1 VEHDLV
7 FGSFLTPSAERPERV
22 VDLARL
28 TEQVGLDLVSIQDH
42 PYQARFLDT
51 WTLLSVIA
59 ARTSRITVTP
69 NVANLPLR
77 PPAVLARSVATLDL
91 LSQGRVEL
99 GLGAGGFFEAI
110 AAIGGPR
117 LDARRAVDALE
128 EGIRIVRAIWDVNG
142 GTVRIDGQHYRVWG
156 AHPGP
161 APAHDVGIWVGAYK
175 KRMLGLT
182 GRLADGWL
190 PSSPYAPPDEL
201 PAMNRAIDAAAEEAG
216 RDPAAIRRLYNI
228 AGRFASR
235 GEGFLQGPARMWADQ
250 LAELAIEQRFRGF
263 IVMGD
268 DPEVLRRFAGE
279 VAPAVRELVAA
290 ERAEPGQ
297 PDPTPAPASN
307 GPGSP
312 TAAGSPTGAD
322 SAAAGPATSPGS
334 PTSHASPDAAGSER
348 AGASGAGA
356 SGAGASRAGA
366 SGAGSS
372 AVTGSAAAGDSA
384 APSGAGAAVA
394 GSGLPSASAAGSSAA
409 VGSSGAGL
417 PVDAAGSGAGADGSP
432 RGRRRESL
440 VAEGLG
446 VVPTADDGVRL
457 SGRQV
462 WDETTRPTGP
472 APDPD
477 RAYTAHER
485 AAGRH
490 LVDVH
495 DGLRDEL
502 ERMRDLIDQVTTGQ
516 TDPGAAR
523 DHISQMTIR
532 QNNWTVGAYCE
543 SYCRIVTTHHTIED
557 RSVFPHLRGA
567 DPRLAPVI
575 DRLEQEH
582 GAIHGVLEQVD
593 RALVAFV
600 SGPDGDKQLR
610 EAADLLTDA
619 LLSHLAYEERELVEP
634 LARLGFY

>member
-1 VEHDLV
+1 MV
-7 FGSFLTPSAERPERV
+7 FGSFLTPSAEQPERV
-22 VDLARL
+22 LELARL
-28 TEQVGLDLVSIQDH
+28 TEQVGLDLVSVQDH

-59 ARTSRITVTP
+59 ASTSRITVTP

-91 LSQGRVEL
+91 LSRGRVEL

-110 AAIGGPR
+110 AAVGGPR
-117 LDARRAVDALE
+117 LDPRRAVDALE
-128 EGIRIVRAIWDVNG
+128 EGIRIIRAIWDVNG
-142 GTVRIDGQHYRVWG
+142 GTVRIDGEHYRVWG

-190 PSSPYAPPDEL
+190 PSSPYASPDRL
-201 PAMNRAIDAAAEEAG
+201 PAMNRTIDAAAEEAG
-216 RDPAAIRRLYNI
+216 RDPAEIRRLYNI
-228 AGRFASR
+228 VGRFAQR
-235 GEGFLQGPARMWADQ
+235 GTGFLQGPADMWAEQ
-250 LAELAIEQRFRGF
+250 LAELVIDQRFGGF

-290 ERAEPGQ
+290 EDSTRDPEP
-297 PDPTPAPASN
+297 TSASPAAV
-307 GPGSP
+307 GSP
-312 TAAGSPTGAD
+312 AAAGSPACADAVGGVAADTAARSAATATGAGG
-322 SAAAGPATSPGS
+322 APGL
-334 PTSHASPDAAGSER
+334 A
-348 AGASGAGA
+348 
-356 SGAGASRAGA
+356 
-366 SGAGSS
+366 
-372 AVTGSAAAGDSA
+372 
-384 APSGAGAAVA
+384 
-394 GSGLPSASAAGSSAA
+394 
-409 VGSSGAGL
+409 
-417 PVDAAGSGAGADGSP
+417 
-432 RGRRRESL
+432 
-440 VAEGLG
+440 
-446 VVPTADDGVRL
+446 VVPTPDDGLRL
-457 SGRQV
+457 SDRQA

-472 APDPD
+472 AADPD
-477 RAYTAHER
+477 RAYTAHEQ
-485 AAGRH
+485 ASGRH

-495 DGLRDEL
+495 DGLRAEL
-502 ERMRDLIDQVTTGQ
+502 ERMRDLIEQVTAGR

-523 DHISQMTIR
+523 DHINQMTIR
-532 QNNWTVGAYCE
+532 QNNWTVGTYCE

-557 RSVFPHLRGA
+557 RSVFPHLRHA

-582 GAIHGVLEQVD
+582 AAIHGVLEQVD

-610 EAADLLTDA
+610 EAADLLTDT

>member
-1 VEHDLV
+1 MQKAYQPDRLFDNPSVRHIIWDVEHDV
-7 FGSFLTPSAERPERV
+7 IFGSFLTPAAERPERV
-22 VDLARL
+22 LDLARL
-28 TEQVGLDLVSIQDH
+28 TEQLRLDLVSVQDH

-59 ARTSRITVTP
+59 ASTSRITVAP
-69 NVANLPLR
+69 DVANLPLR

-110 AAIGGPR
+110 AAVGGPR

-128 EGIRIVRAIWDVNG
+128 EGIRIIRAIWDVNG
-142 GTVRIDGQHYRVWG
+142 GTVRIDGEYYRVWG

-201 PAMNRAIDAAAEEAG
+201 PAMNRTIDAAAEEAG
-216 RDPAAIRRLYNI
+216 RDPADIRRLYNI
-228 AGRFASR
+228 AGRFAPR
-235 GEGFLQGPARMWADQ
+235 GTGFLQGPAEMWAEQ
-250 LAELAIEQRFRGF
+250 LAELVIEQRFGGF

-268 DPEVLRRFAGE
+268 DADVLRRFAGE
-279 VAPAVRELVAA
+279 VVPAVRELVAA
-290 ERAEPGQ
+290 ERSEPSPQ
-297 PDPTPAPASN
+297 TDTASSAGATT
-307 GPGSP
+307 GPETIVGAGR
-312 TAAGSPTGAD
+312 TAAVRTA
-322 SAAAGPATSPGS
+322 
-334 PTSHASPDAAGSER
+334 R
-348 AGASGAGA
+348 
-356 SGAGASRAGA
+356 
-366 SGAGSS
+366 
-372 AVTGSAAAGDSA
+372 
-384 APSGAGAAVA
+384 
-394 GSGLPSASAAGSSAA
+394 LF
-409 VGSSGAGL
+409 
-417 PVDAAGSGAGADGSP
+417 
-432 RGRRRESL
+432 
-440 VAEGLG
+440 AEGLG
-446 VVPTADDGVRL
+446 VAPTPDDGARL
-457 SGRQV
+457 SDRRV
-462 WDETTRPTGP
+462 WDEATRPTGP
-472 APDPD
+472 TPEPD
-477 RAYTAHER
+477 RAYTAHEQ
-485 AAGRH
+485 ASGRH

-495 DGLRDEL
+495 DGLRAEL
-502 ERMRDLIDQVTTGQ
+502 DRVRDLIDQVTTGGA
-516 TDPGAAR
+516 DPGAVR
-523 DHISQMTIR
+523 DQINQMTIR
-532 QNNWTVGAYCE
+532 QNNWTVGTYCA

-557 RSVFPHLRGA
+557 RSVFPHLRRA

-582 GAIHGVLEQVD
+582 VAIHGVLEQVD

-610 EAADLLTDA
+610 EAANLLTDT

>member
-1 VEHDLV
+1 VEHDVV
-7 FGSFLTPSAERPERV
+7 FGSFLTPSAEQPERV
-22 VDLARL
+22 LELARI
-28 TEQVGLDLVSIQDH
+28 TEQVGLDLVSVQDH

-59 ARTSRITVTP
+59 ASTSRITVTP

-77 PPAVLARSVATLDL
+77 PPVVLARSVATLDL
-91 LSQGRVEL
+91 LSSGRVEL

-110 AAIGGPR
+110 AAVGGPR

-128 EGIRIVRAIWDVNG
+128 EGIRIIRATWDVDG
-142 GTVRIDGQHYRVWG
+142 GTVRIDGEHYRVWG

-182 GRLADGWL
+182 GRLGDGWL

-201 PAMNRAIDAAAEEAG
+201 PAMNRTIDAAAEEAG
-216 RDPAAIRRLYNI
+216 RDPAEIRRLYNI
-228 AGRFASR
+228 AGRFARR
-235 GEGFLQGPARMWADQ
+235 GTGFLQGPAEMWAEQ
-250 LAELAIEQRFRGF
+250 LAELVIEQRFGGF
-263 IVMGD
+263 IVIGD
-268 DPEVLRRFAGE
+268 DPDVLRRFAGE

-290 ERAEPGQ
+290 EHSTRHPEPSTTASS
-297 PDPTPAPASN
+297 PT
-307 GPGSP
+307 
-312 TAAGSPTGAD
+312 TAAGDTAPRT
-322 SAAAGPATSPGS
+322 AG
-334 PTSHASPDAAGSER
+334 
-348 AGASGAGA
+348 
-356 SGAGASRAGA
+356 
-366 SGAGSS
+366 
-372 AVTGSAAAGDSA
+372 
-384 APSGAGAAVA
+384 
-394 GSGLPSASAAGSSAA
+394 
-409 VGSSGAGL
+409 
-417 PVDAAGSGAGADGSP
+417 AGSGAGGA
-432 RGRRRESL
+432 GRAA
-440 VAEGLG
+440 VLG
-446 VVPTADDGVRL
+446 VVPTPDDGMRL
-457 SGRQV
+457 SDRRV

-477 RAYTAHER
+477 RAYTAHEQ
-485 AAGRH
+485 AGGRH

-495 DGLRDEL
+495 DGLRAEL
-502 ERMRDLIDQVTTGQ
+502 ERMRDLVDQVTTGR

-523 DHISQMTIR
+523 DHINQMTIR
-532 QNNWTVGAYCE
+532 QNNWTVGTYCE

-557 RSVFPHLRGA
+557 RSVFPHLRHA

-582 GAIHGVLEQVD
+582 AAIHGVLEQVD

-610 EAADLLTDA
+610 EAADLLTDT

>member
-1 VEHDLV
+1 MV
-7 FGSFLTPSAERPERV
+7 FGSFLTPSAEQPERV
-22 VDLARL
+22 LELARL
-28 TEQVGLDLVSIQDH
+28 TEQVGLDLVSVQDH

-59 ARTSRITVTP
+59 ASTSRITVTP

-77 PPAVLARSVATLDL
+77 PPVVLARSVATLDL
-91 LSQGRVEL
+91 LSSGRVEL

-110 AAIGGPR
+110 AAVGGPR

-128 EGIRIVRAIWDVNG
+128 EGIRIIRATWDVDG
-142 GTVRIDGQHYRVWG
+142 GTVRIDGEHYRVWG
-156 AHPGP
+156 AHPRP

-182 GRLADGWL
+182 GRLGDGWL

-201 PAMNRAIDAAAEEAG
+201 PAMNRTIDAAAEEAG
-216 RDPAAIRRLYNI
+216 RDPAEIRRLYNV
-228 AGRFASR
+228 AGRFARR
-235 GEGFLQGPARMWADQ
+235 GTGFLQGPAEMWAEQ
-250 LAELAIEQRFRGF
+250 LAELVIEQRFGGF

-268 DPEVLRRFAGE
+268 DPDVLRRFAGE

-290 ERAEPGQ
+290 EHSTRHPEPSTTASS
-297 PDPTPAPASN
+297 PTTASAATGGAPA
-307 GPGSP
+307 
-312 TAAGSPTGAD
+312 AAGSAG
-322 SAAAGPATSPGS
+322 AGPP
-334 PTSHASPDAAGSER
+334 AG
-348 AGASGAGA
+348 
-356 SGAGASRAGA
+356 
-366 SGAGSS
+366 
-372 AVTGSAAAGDSA
+372 
-384 APSGAGAAVA
+384 
-394 GSGLPSASAAGSSAA
+394 
-409 VGSSGAGL
+409 
-417 PVDAAGSGAGADGSP
+417 GSGAGAGSP
-432 RGRRRESL
+432 AGGDASGDTAGDTAQRPVAAGTGAGGAGR
-440 VAEGLG
+440 AAGLA
-446 VVPTADDGVRL
+446 VVPTPDDGMRL
-457 SGRQV
+457 SDRRV

-477 RAYTAHER
+477 RAYTAHEQ
-485 AAGRH
+485 AGGRH

-495 DGLRDEL
+495 DGLRAEL
-502 ERMRDLIDQVTTGQ
+502 ERTRDLVDQVTTGR

-523 DHISQMTIR
+523 DHINQMTIR
-532 QNNWTVGAYCE
+532 QNNWTVGTYCE

-557 RSVFPHLRGA
+557 RSVFPHLRHA

-582 GAIHGVLEQVD
+582 AAIHGVLEQVD

-610 EAADLLTDA
+610 EAADLLTDT

>member
-1 VEHDLV
+1 VV
-7 FGSFLTPSAERPERV
+7 FGSFLTPSAEQPERV
-22 VDLARL
+22 LDLARL
-28 TEQVGLDLVSIQDH
+28 TEQVGLDLVSVQDH

-59 ARTSRITVTP
+59 AMTSGITVTP

-77 PPAVLARSVATLDL
+77 PPVLLARSVATLDL
-91 LSQGRVEL
+91 LSRGRVEL

-110 AAIGGPR
+110 AAVGGPR
-117 LDARRAVDALE
+117 LDPRRAVDALE
-128 EGIRIVRAIWDVNG
+128 EGIRIIRAIWDVNG
-142 GTVRIDGQHYRVWG
+142 GTVRIDGGHYRVWG

-190 PSSPYAPPDEL
+190 PSSPYASPDRL
-201 PAMNRAIDAAAEEAG
+201 PAMNRTIDAAAEEAG
-216 RDPAAIRRLYNI
+216 RDPAEIRRLYNI
-228 AGRFASR
+228 VGRFAQR
-235 GEGFLQGPARMWADQ
+235 GTGFLQGPADMWAEQ
-250 LAELAIEQRFRGF
+250 LAELVIDQRFGGF

-290 ERAEPGQ
+290 EDSTRDPEP
-297 PDPTPAPASN
+297 TSASPAAV
-307 GPGSP
+307 GSP
-312 TAAGSPTGAD
+312 AAAGSPACADAVGGVAADTAARSAATATGAGG
-322 SAAAGPATSPGS
+322 APGL
-334 PTSHASPDAAGSER
+334 A
-348 AGASGAGA
+348 
-356 SGAGASRAGA
+356 
-366 SGAGSS
+366 
-372 AVTGSAAAGDSA
+372 
-384 APSGAGAAVA
+384 
-394 GSGLPSASAAGSSAA
+394 
-409 VGSSGAGL
+409 
-417 PVDAAGSGAGADGSP
+417 
-432 RGRRRESL
+432 
-440 VAEGLG
+440 
-446 VVPTADDGVRL
+446 VVPTPDDGLRL
-457 SGRQV
+457 SDRQA

-472 APDPD
+472 AADPD
-477 RAYTAHER
+477 RAYTAHEQ
-485 AAGRH
+485 ASGRH

-495 DGLRDEL
+495 DGLRAEL
-502 ERMRDLIDQVTTGQ
+502 ERMRDLIEQVTAGR

-523 DHISQMTIR
+523 DHINQMTIR
-532 QNNWTVGAYCE
+532 QNNWTVGTYCE

-557 RSVFPHLRGA
+557 RSVFPHLRHA

-575 DRLEQEH
+575 DRLGQEH
-582 GAIHGVLEQVD
+582 VAIHGVIEQID

-610 EAADLLTDA
+610 EATDLLTDT